1 MTTRTLGRA
10 RAVREAPATSRSPI
24 EENRRADE
32 EMGVERAE
40 RARAV
45 REAPAT
51 SRSPIEENR
60 RADEEDNSDG

>member
-1 MTTRTLGRA
+1 MMSHNK
-10 RAVREAPATSRSPI
+10 P
-24 EENRRADE
+24 D
-32 EMGVERAE
+32 

-60 RADEEDNSDG
+60 RADEEDNSNG